1 MAGWDELEAIGKP
14 SDIREA
20 NQQRDD
26 LARLNLRVFGTED
39 GQKLLQ
45 WLRDVYVNVP
55 IAVPGT
61 DPSHAFFAEGQR
73 TVVREIEARIQQAR
87 KL

>member
-1 MAGWDELEAIGKP
+1 MSWEEIDAIGQTT
-14 SDIREA
+14 DVREVT
-20 NQQRDD
+20 QQRED
-26 LARLNLRVFGTED
+26 LARLTFRVFSNED
-39 GQKLLQ
+39 GQKLLE
-45 WLRDVYVNVP
+45 WLRAMYVNVP

-73 TVVREIEARIQQAR
+73 NVVRDIEARINQAR

>member
-1 MAGWDELEAIGKP
+1 MSWDELEAIGKP

-61 DPSHAFFAEGQR
+61 DPSHAYFAEGQR
-73 TVVREIEARIQQAR
+73 TVVREIEARINQAR

>member
-1 MAGWDELEAIGKP
+1 MSWEELEAIGQP
-14 SDIREA
+14 SDIREVD
-20 NQQRDD
+20 QKRED
-26 LARLNLRVFGTED
+26 LARLTLRVFGSED

-45 WLRDVYVNVP
+45 WLQLMYVNVP

-73 TVVREIEARIQQAR
+73 TVVRDIEVRIQQAR
-87 KL
+87 KI

>member
-1 MAGWDELEAIGKP
+1 MSWEEIDAIGQTT
-14 SDIREA
+14 DVREVT
-20 NQQRDD
+20 QQRED
-26 LARLNLRVFGTED
+26 LSRLTFRVFSNED
-39 GQKLLQ
+39 GQKLLE
-45 WLRDVYVNVP
+45 WLRAMYVNVP

-73 TVVREIEARIQQAR
+73 NVVRDIEARINQAR

>member
-1 MAGWDELEAIGKP
+1 MSWEELEAIGQP
-14 SDIREA
+14 SDIREVD
-20 NQQRDD
+20 QKRED
-26 LARLNLRVFGTED
+26 LARLTLRVFSSED

-45 WLRDVYVNVP
+45 WLRDMYVNVP

-73 TVVREIEARIQQAR
+73 TVVRDIEVRINSAR

>member
-1 MAGWDELEAIGKP
+1 MSWDELESIGQAT
-14 SDIREA
+14 DVRDVQ
-20 NQQRDD
+20 QQREDI
-26 LARLNLRVFGTED
+26 ARLTLRVFGTED
-39 GQKLLQ
+39 GQKLLR
-45 WLRDVYVNVP
+45 WLADVYVHVP

-73 TVVREIEARIQQAR
+73 TVVRDIMARINQAR

>member
-1 MAGWDELEAIGKP
+1 MSWDELDAIGQTT
-14 SDIREA
+14 DIREVT
-20 NQQRDD
+20 QQRED
-26 LARLNLRVFGTED
+26 LARLTLRVFANED
-39 GQKLLQ
+39 GQKLLE
-45 WLRDVYVNVP
+45 WLRAMYVNVP

-73 TVVREIEARIQQAR
+73 NVVRDIEARINQAR

>member
-1 MAGWDELEAIGKP
+1 MSWDELDAIGQTP
-14 SDIREA
+14 DIREVT
-20 NQQRDD
+20 QQRDD
-26 LARLNLRVFGTED
+26 LARLTLRVFGSEE

-61 DPSHAFFAEGQR
+61 DPAHAFFAEGQR
-73 TVVREIEARIQQAR
+73 NVVRDIEARINQAR

>member
-1 MAGWDELEAIGKP
+1 MSWDELDSIGQT
-14 SDIREA
+14 DIREP

-26 LARLNLRVFGTED
+26 LARLTMRVFGTED
-39 GQKLLQ
+39 GQKMLS
-45 WLRDVYVNVP
+45 WLRDMYVNVP

-61 DPSHAFFAEGQR
+61 DSSHAYFAEGQR
-73 TVVREIEARIQQAR
+73 NVVRDIEARIKQAR

>member
-1 MAGWDELEAIGKP
+1 MSWDELDAIGQP
-14 SDIREA
+14 SDVREVQ
-20 NQQRDD
+20 QQRED
-26 LARLNLRVFGTED
+26 LSRLTLRVFGSDD
-39 GQKLLQ
+39 GQKLLK
-45 WLRDVYVNVP
+45 WLQDMYVNVP

-73 TVVREIEARIQQAR
+73 NVVRDIMARITQAR

>member
-1 MAGWDELEAIGKP
+1 MSWEELEAIGQP
-14 SDIREA
+14 SDIREVD
-20 NQQRDD
+20 QKRED
-26 LARLNLRVFGTED
+26 LAKLTLRVFGSED

-45 WLRDVYVNVP
+45 WLQLMYVNVP

-73 TVVREIEARIQQAR
+73 TVVRDIEARIKTAR
-87 KL
+87 NL

>member
-1 MAGWDELEAIGKP
+1 MSWDELDAIGQTP
-14 SDIREA
+14 DIREVT
-20 NQQRDD
+20 QQRED
-26 LARLNLRVFGTED
+26 LARLTLRVFGSEE
-39 GQKLLQ
+39 GQKMLQ

-73 TVVREIEARIQQAR
+73 NVVRDIEARINQAR

>member
-1 MAGWDELEAIGKP
+1 MSWEELDAIGQNT
-14 SDIREA
+14 DIRDVD
-20 NQQRDD
+20 QKRDD
-26 LARLNLRVFGTED
+26 LSRLMLRVFGSED
-39 GQKLLQ
+39 GQKLLA
-45 WLRDVYVNVP
+45 WMRDMYVNVP

-73 TVVREIEARIQQAR
+73 NVIRDIEARINQAR

>member
-1 MAGWDELEAIGKP
+1 MSWDEINAIGQAP
-14 SDIREA
+14 DIREVT
-20 NQQRDD
+20 QQRED
-26 LARLNLRVFGTED
+26 LARLCLRVFGTED
-39 GQKLLQ
+39 GQKLLE
-45 WLRDVYVNVP
+45 WLRAVYVNVP

-73 TVVREIEARIQQAR
+73 NVVRDIEARINQAR

>member
-1 MAGWDELEAIGKP
+1 MSWDEINAIGQTE
-14 SDIREA
+14 DIRDVA
-20 NQQRDD
+20 QQRED
-26 LARLNLRVFGTED
+26 LARLTLRVFGSED

-45 WLRDVYVNVP
+45 WLKDMYVNVP

-61 DPSHAFFAEGQR
+61 DSSHAYFAEGQR
-73 TVVREIEARIQQAR
+73 TVVRDIEVRINTAR

>member
-1 MAGWDELEAIGKP
+1 MSWDEINAIGQTE
-14 SDIREA
+14 DIRDVS
-20 NQQRDD
+20 QQRED
-26 LARLNLRVFGTED
+26 LARLTLRVFSSED

-45 WLRDVYVNVP
+45 WLKDMYVNVP

-73 TVVREIEARIQQAR
+73 NVVRDIEARINQAR

>member
-1 MAGWDELEAIGKP
+1 MSWDELDAIGQP
-14 SDIREA
+14 SDVREVQ
-20 NQQRDD
+20 QQRED
-26 LARLNLRVFGTED
+26 LSRLTLRVFGSED

-45 WLRDVYVNVP
+45 WMRDMYVNVP

-73 TVVREIEARIQQAR
+73 AVVRDIEARITQSR

>member
-1 MAGWDELEAIGKP
+1 MSWDELDAIGQTT
-14 SDIREA
+14 DIREVT
-20 NQQRDD
+20 QQRDD
-26 LARLNLRVFGTED
+26 LARLTLRVFANED
-39 GQKLLQ
+39 GQKLLE
-45 WLRDVYVNVP
+45 WLRAMYVNVP

-73 TVVREIEARIQQAR
+73 NVVRDIEARINQAR